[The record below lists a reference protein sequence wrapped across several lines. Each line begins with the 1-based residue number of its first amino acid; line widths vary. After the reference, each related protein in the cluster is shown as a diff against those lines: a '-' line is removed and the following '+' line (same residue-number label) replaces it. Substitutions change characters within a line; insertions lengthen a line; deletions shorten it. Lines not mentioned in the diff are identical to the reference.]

1 MIFVTGGTGL
11 VGAHLL
17 YDLVSRGEKVRALKR
32 PGSRINR
39 TEKIFSFYSKDYQS
53 LMQNIEWVEGDI
65 LDKDRM
71 QELLAGVDRIYHA
84 AAMISFDPRDRDT
97 MVHNNCEG
105 TANLIDLALSLRI
118 PRFCHVSSISAIG
131 SPPEGIEANED
142 HPWRNNRDHSAY
154 GESKYLSEMEV
165 WRGYLLGLDVVIVN
179 PSVIIGPDNWKSGSS
194 ILFYKVWKGLKFYTK
209 GGTGFVDVR
218 DVTSAMQKL
227 MADDVW
233 EKAKNQRY
241 ILNAENI
248 PFRSFFG
255 QVADCLRVK
264 RPKFLAGEL
273 LLNLAWRLSAVISF
287 LVRTPPSFTYETA
300 RSANK
305 LSYYDGSKISRVT
318 GFKYTPIEVSIRTIC
333 GLFLKDIK
341 STRL

>member
-32 PGSRINR
+32 PGSSIHR
-39 TEKIFSFYSKDYQS
+39 TKKIFSYYSKDYLS
-53 LMQNIEWVEGDI
+53 LLQNIDWVEGDI

-71 QELLAGVDRIYHA
+71 QQLLAGMERIYHA

-97 MVHNNCEG
+97 MIHNNCEG
-105 TANLIDLALSLRI
+105 TANLVDLALLLRI

-154 GESKYLSEMEV
+154 SESKYLSEMEV
-165 WRGYLLGLDVVIVN
+165 WRGCFQGLDAVIVN

-194 ILFYKVWKGLKFYTK
+194 ILFFKVWKGLKFYTK

-218 DVTSAMQKL
+218 DVTKAMQRL

-248 PFRSFFG
+248 PFRKFFG
-255 QVADCLRVK
+255 LISDCLQVK
-264 RPKFLAGEL
+264 RPNILVGDL
-273 LLNLAWRLSAVISF
+273 LLNLAWRLSALKSF
-287 LVRTPPSFTYETA
+287 LTRTPPSITRETA

-305 LSYYDGSKISRVT
+305 SSYYDGSKICRAI
-318 GFKYTPIEVSIRTIC
+318 GFEYTPARVSIQNISV
-333 GLFLKDIK
+333 LFLKDINSK
-341 STRL
+341 